1 MRYRWFLLLLLFPVL
16 WLPAPALAQNDIRLH
31 WERYDTV
38 VDINAD
44 GTLRIQEQQVLVV
57 DRGRLRRMTRE
68 FVTGDAG
75 QVRNIRVSED
85 GLPYLP
91 GSDTPGTYS
100 GSDTGT
106 EAQIQLWFRD
116 PDANQHTFTIEYTI
130 ANALV
135 ASGDQ
140 ATLDWSFFWSSTDAP
155 QIRAGSVEIRFPQQV
170 DASQLRLDASG
181 VPVELTSRSN
191 PIRWELT
198 SPIQGDE
205 LDVQGTF
212 PRAVLAPNAS
222 FRSAQG
228 NTQPRANQPA
238 QPIPGP
244 GQIPGAAPVGGGF
257 DIVFCLIVLVFLF
270 VAFGMIRASARA
282 RQRGGYHPPVYGPG
296 PGYGPD
302 LFTGPLPRGSRR
314 RRRYRG
320 MGGWGGGFFPPII
333 INPPFQRR
341 DHGEPFNAPFDGP
354 SGGGGSAWGDSG
366 GSSSAWGDSGGSS
379 SSWGDSGGSS
389 SSWGGGGDSGGGGGS
404 NNNGG
409 SGGGSFG

>member
-1 MRYRWFLLLLLFPVL
+1 MRYRWFLMLLLFSVL
-16 WLPAPALAQNDIRLH
+16 WLPRLALGQNDIRLH

-57 DRGRLRRMTRE
+57 DRGRLSRMTRE
-68 FVTGDAG
+68 FVTGDKG
-75 QVRNIRVSED
+75 QVRNIRVVED
-85 GLPYLP
+85 GMPYLP

-106 EAQIQLWFRD
+106 EAQIQLRFRD
-116 PDANQHTFTIEYTI
+116 PDAKQHTFTIEYTI
-130 ANALV
+130 AGALV

-140 ATLDWSFFWSSTDAP
+140 ATLDWSFFWSTPDAP
-155 QIRAGSVEIRFPQQV
+155 QIRAGSVEMRFPQQV
-170 DASQLRLDASG
+170 DAAQLRLDTSG
-181 VPVELTSRSN
+181 VPVELTSSSN
-191 PIRWELT
+191 PVRWELT
-198 SPIQGDE
+198 SPIQGAE
-205 LDVQGTF
+205 LDVQATF
-212 PRAVLAPNAS
+212 PRALLAPNAS

-228 NTQPRANQPA
+228 NPQPRANRPA

-244 GQIPGAAPVGGGF
+244 GQVPGAAPAGGGF

-270 VAFGMIRASARA
+270 IAFSLIRASARA
-282 RQRGGYHPPVYGPG
+282 RRRIGYPPVYGPG
-296 PGYGPD
+296 PAYGPD
-302 LFTGPLPRGSRR
+302 PFSGPLPRGSRR

-333 INPPFQRR
+333 ITPPYQPR
-341 DHGEPFNAPFDGP
+341 DQSGPFNAPFDGP
-354 SGGGGSAWGDSG
+354 SGGGSSG
-366 GSSSAWGDSGGSS
+366 WGDSGGSS

-389 SSWGGGGDSGGGGGS
+389 SSWGDTGGGSSWGGGGDSGGGDGGG